1 MNKNELFLASALS
14 ISLLGA
20 VAVPGAIFASS
31 DVTKSRDV
39 FNDTFDRKDPL
50 SRFVLDHGYG
60 HLKIFVKN
68 RGNSTI
74 TFSLVHT
81 DSGKQYITKTVGAG
95 KELPWSSLDSF
106 SQGLRS
112 GNYEIQ
118 WRAGG
123 DVVHVT
129 AWGVSGTDS
138 ANTSTMVTQNAGTT
152 TTGDRVITPQK
163 KGNSFNFTIGGSAT
177 ASGSFEVPKGFGHVK
192 LRIRNYANAPV
203 DFTVEH
209 NDSGKVYVDGQT
221 VRKNSETVWRSN
233 DVGFSA
239 GLRSGRYTIQFRGGS
254 NKVNVEIWGA
264 AGSRSSDT
272 R

>member
-1 MNKNELFLASALS
+1 MNKNKLFLASALS
-14 ISLLGA
+14 ISLLGT

-31 DVTKSRDV
+31 NVTKSRDV
-39 FNDTFDRKDPL
+39 FDDTFDRKDPV
-50 SRFVLDHGYG
+50 SHFVLVPGYG

-74 TFSLVHT
+74 TFSLVHK
-81 DSGKQYITKTVGAG
+81 DSGKLYITKTVGAG
-95 KELPWSSLDSF
+95 KELSWNSLDSF

-123 DVVHVT
+123 NIVNVT

-138 ANTSTMVTQNAGTT
+138 ANISTTVTQNAGTT
-152 TTGDRVITPQK
+152 TKGDRIITPQK
-163 KGNSFNFTIGGSAT
+163 MGNSFNFTIGGSAT

-192 LRIRNYANAPV
+192 LRIRNYSGAAV
-203 DFTVEH
+203 RFTVEH
-209 NDSGKVYVDGQT
+209 SDTGKVYADGL
-221 VRKNSETVWRSN
+221 KINGKGELVWRSN
-233 DVGFSA
+233 DEGFPD
-239 GLRSGRYTIQFRGGS
+239 GLRSGRYIIQFRGS
-254 NKVNVEIWGA
+254 ENKVNVEIWGA